1 MTDLIETLRALA
13 GGIVTDEEEKAM
25 RDAAK
30 AIATLTAE
38 RDEARLQVERC
49 KTIIND
55 YIKDIATQKAALI
68 QARAMM
74 ARLHSKIQEFEARE
88 Q

>member
-1 MTDLIETLRALA
+1 MTTTPTERMIAMLTEQKFTLVRER
-13 GGIVTDEEEKAM
+13 DE
-25 RDAAK
+25 
-30 AIATLTAE
+30 AIRE

-49 KTIIND
+49 KVIIDD
-55 YIKDIATQKAALI
+55 YIKDIAKQKTALI
-68 QARAMM
+68 QAQSMM

>member
-1 MTDLIETLRALA
+1 MTTTPTERMIAMLQEK
-13 GGIVTDEEEKAM
+13 IV
-25 RDAAK
+25 
-30 AIATLTAE
+30 TLTAE

-49 KTIIND
+49 KTIIDD
-55 YIKDIATQKAALI
+55 YIKDIATQKTALI

>member
-1 MTDLIETLRALA
+1 MTTTPTERMIAMLTEQKFTLVRER
-13 GGIVTDEEEKAM
+13 DE
-25 RDAAK
+25 
-30 AIATLTAE
+30 AIRE

-49 KTIIND
+49 KVIIDD
-55 YIKDIATQKAALI
+55 YIKDIATQKTALI

>member
-1 MTDLIETLRALA
+1 MTTTPTERMIAMLQ
-13 GGIVTDEEEKAM
+13 EK
-25 RDAAK
+25 
-30 AIATLTAE
+30 IATLTAE

-49 KTIIND
+49 KVIIDD
-55 YIKDIATQKAALI
+55 YIKDIAKQKTALI
-68 QARAMM
+68 QAQSMM

>member
-1 MTDLIETLRALA
+1 MTTTPTERMIAMLQ
-13 GGIVTDEEEKAM
+13 EK
-25 RDAAK
+25 
-30 AIATLTAE
+30 IATLTAE

-49 KTIIND
+49 KVIIDD
-55 YIKDIATQKAALI
+55 YIKDIATQKTALI